1 LNSQKNDKKKNG
13 NPRDPFSMM
22 GGFGFSN
29 MGGFDDDDFFNGG
42 GGFSS
47 FQSSSSFGS
56 GGNSGG
62 YSKSIS
68 TSTVIKYK

>member
-22 GGFGFSN
+22 GGF
-29 MGGFDDDDFFNGG
+29 DDDDFFNGG
-42 GGFSS
+42 GMFSS